1 MNLPSY
7 TIRSSTRFSGVAGL
21 TAALLLGCG
30 GSAPPPERAQTRE
43 PTKVET
49 QNQAGEKGAG
59 GINFHFANKTTDAHM
74 SIDLG
79 STEVYLEMSGR
90 PANAEDAA
98 AMQPPPQKERGKPT
112 SKNRNQEQAAQSG
125 QEDQEQEE
133 QKPEPKQEQKPEKT
147 SSKTEKHQPPAAK
160 PDSEEESAN
169 QDQSSN
175 EDVTSK
181 VLTGIRK
188 AQELFYQKRYPE
200 AMAMVRQSLDAQ
212 PTAEGHALA
221 GSISYMMGKNG
232 LARRHWEDAL
242 RLNPDMPAVENMLQ
256 RTRTPGGR
264 GSPAPRPLISR
275 PAPRP
280 PASVIE
286 AAGPEVADGAPF
298 PEEAAGDNTSIQK
311 FDSEGRLGSPKNSSP
326 PAIAQPA
333 MAVPSPVIAPAPS
346 ASPTPPP
353 QPAPDIA
360 AEKPAAPVPEKA
372 SVEPQEQTKPE
383 ASVEAKKPVPTV
395 PPAAADAPSKPVFP
409 TKKAKGK

>member
-1 MNLPSY
+1 MNLLSC
-7 TIRSSTRFSGVAGL
+7 TIRSSTRFSGVASL

-30 GSAPPPERAQTRE
+30 GSAPPPEREQTRE
-43 PTKVET
+43 ATKVES

-98 AMQPPPQKERGKPT
+98 AMQPPPQKERVKSS
-112 SKNRNQEQAAQSG
+112 SKNRNQEPTAQASE
-125 QEDQEQEE
+125 EDQEQEE
-133 QKPEPKQEQKPEKT
+133 QKPDTKPKHKETKPP
-147 SSKTEKHQPPAAK
+147 SKSEKHAPTQAK
-160 PDSEEESAN
+160 PDAENESDDQSQASE
-169 QDQSSN
+169 QDQFNN

-200 AMAMVRQSLDAQ
+200 ALAMVRQSLDAQ

-275 PAPRP
+275 PSPRP
-280 PASVIE
+280 PAAVIE
-286 AAGPEVADGAPF
+286 AAGPEISDGAPF
-298 PEEAAGDNTSIQK
+298 PEEAAGEHQPIQK
-311 FDSEGRLGSPKNSSP
+311 FDSEGRLSAPMNSIQKAIEAP
-326 PAIAQPA
+326 PVV
-333 MAVPSPVIAPAPS
+333 VPDSMPLAPVKHDVKVENP
-346 ASPTPPP
+346 
-353 QPAPDIA
+353 
-360 AEKPAAPVPEKA
+360 ENPVPEEVAPVAK
-372 SVEPQEQTKPE
+372 EP
-383 ASVEAKKPVPTV
+383 
-395 PPAAADAPSKPVFP
+395 APSKPAIP
-409 TKKAKGK
+409 THPIKGK

>member
-1 MNLPSY
+1 MNLLFC
-7 TIRSSTRFSGVAGL
+7 TIHSSARFAGFAGW

-30 GSAPPPERAQTRE
+30 GSAPPQEREQTRE
-43 PTKVET
+43 LSKVES

-90 PANAEDAA
+90 PANAEDET
-98 AMQPPPQKERGKPT
+98 AMQPFPQKERGKSS
-112 SKNRNQEQAAQSG
+112 SKNRNEEPTAQSSEDD
-125 QEDQEQEE
+125 QEQEQEE
-133 QKPEPKQEQKPEKT
+133 QKPDTKPKHKDAKAP
-147 SSKTEKHQPPAAK
+147 SKSEKHASTQAK
-160 PDSEEESAN
+160 PDTDEESDDQNQASD
-169 QDQSSN
+169 QDQSNN

-200 AMAMVRQSLDAQ
+200 ALAMVRQSLDAQ

-221 GSISYMMGKNG
+221 GSISYMMGKSG

-275 PAPRP
+275 PSPKP
-280 PASVIE
+280 PAAVIE
-286 AAGPEVADGAPF
+286 AAGPEISDGAPF
-298 PEEAAGDNTSIQK
+298 PEEATSDNVPIQK
-311 FDSEGRLGSPKNSSP
+311 FDSEGRLGPLKNSSQ

-333 MAVPSPVIAPAPS
+333 KLVPSPT
-346 ASPTPPP
+346 PTPPL
-353 QPAPDIA
+353 QLAPDIA
-360 AEKPAAPVPEKA
+360 AEKHAEPVMEKA
-372 SVEPQEQTKPE
+372 MVEPQAQTKPE
-383 ASVEAKKPVPTV
+383 AAVEAEKSAPIV
-395 PPAAADAPSKPVFP
+395 PPATVVAPSKPVFP